1 MRKREYRTVR
11 KVRKDRGVSTEH
23 VLRFRLPDTLDKH
36 VDRELDV
43 HLVVLA
49 QVGNVRVLL
58 ARVDEAQL
66 LPAMALEELLQL
78 QLLAEVRVQ
87 PGDNHRDARSP
98 RSRELFYP
106 LSRLHLG
113 KRHPH
118 YVAEPLRRARL
129 GVPSTSQ
136 FTLGIDHFS
145 TLGRERGAEL
155 RAALAQLERREA
167 LSAPEL

>member
-1 MRKREYRTVR
+1 M
-11 KVRKDRGVSTEH
+11 STEH
-23 VLRFRLPDTLDKH
+23 VLRFRLAETLDEL

-43 HLVVLA
+43 HLVVLV

-58 ARVDEAQL
+58 ARVDEVQL

-78 QLLAEVRVQ
+78 QLLAEVSVQ

-106 LSRLHLG
+106 LRRLHLG

-118 YVAEPLRRARL
+118 YVAEPLRRARRR
-129 GVPSTSQ
+129 PSTSR
-136 FTLGIDHFS
+136 LPGRDHFV
-145 TLGRERGAEL
+145 TPGRELGAEL
-155 RAALAQLERREA
+155 RAELAQLERLEA